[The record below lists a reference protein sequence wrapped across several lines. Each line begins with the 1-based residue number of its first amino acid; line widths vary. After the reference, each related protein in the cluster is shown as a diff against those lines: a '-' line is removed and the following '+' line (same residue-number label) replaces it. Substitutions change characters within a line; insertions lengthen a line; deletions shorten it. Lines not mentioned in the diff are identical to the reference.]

1 MSEVT
6 INEVDELA
14 AGRQATLAA
23 LARLD
28 RRLAWVVT
36 LAPAVAFVV
45 AMLLPFAGYPITP
58 LYLWLW
64 IGMHIPI
71 LIGVE
76 VGFHRLFSHRSYH
89 AHPAVRVGLAILG
102 SMAFQGPV
110 IWWAATH
117 RRHHTYSDKPGDP
130 HSPHLHG
137 RLGQGLFHAHMGW
150 LFVPA
155 STRAA
160 GWDRYAEDLYRDK
173 RIFRVH
179 TMYFHWL
186 IAGFVIPGII
196 AGLVTRTVSG
206 ALLGVLWGGFVRIF
220 IMNHVFYWCINSV
233 THAFGTRPLASDDKS
248 TNNIWLAIPTLGQ
261 SWHNNHHTFPSS
273 AMMAHRWF
281 EFDIG
286 GWVIRALEKAGLVSD
301 VKVPSKETIRR
312 YEQKQHDNG
321 EKTHVQ
327 S

>member
-1 MSEVT
+1 MSHDVT

-14 AGRQATLAA
+14 AGRQATLA
-23 LARLD
+23 RLD

-36 LAPAVAFVV
+36 CAPAVAFIV
-45 AMLLPFAGYPITP
+45 AMILPFAGYPITP
-58 LYLWLW
+58 LYIALW

-76 VGFHRLFSHRSYH
+76 VGFHRLFSHRSYR
-89 AHPAVRVGLAILG
+89 AHPVVRVILAILG

-137 RLGQGLFHAHMGW
+137 RLMQGLFHAHMGW
-150 LFVPA
+150 LFVPS

-160 GWDRYAEDLYRDK
+160 GWDRYAEDLYRDRALFK
-173 RIFRVH
+173 VH

-233 THAFGTRPLASDDKS
+233 THAFGTRPLRSEDMS

-261 SWHNNHHTFPSS
+261 SWHNNHHAFPSS
-273 AMMAHRWF
+273 AMMALRWF

-286 GWVIRALEKAGLVSD
+286 GWVIRALEKVGLVWD
-301 VKVPSKETIRR
+301 VKVPSRETVRR
-312 YEQKQHDNG
+312 LEHQHERREN
-321 EKTHVQ
+321 EHVQ